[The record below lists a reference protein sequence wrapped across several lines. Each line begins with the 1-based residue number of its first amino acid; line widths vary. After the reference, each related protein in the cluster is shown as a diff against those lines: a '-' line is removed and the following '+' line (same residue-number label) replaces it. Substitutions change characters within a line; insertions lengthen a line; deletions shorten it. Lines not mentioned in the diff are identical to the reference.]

1 MSTTAPA
8 LKIETSTPAAPQ
20 RKKVTTATFRQK
32 KERGEVISMLTA
44 YDYPTALAED
54 QAGIDCILVGDS
66 LAMVVLGYQ
75 NTLPVTMDEMLH
87 HSRAVSRGAKYALL
101 VGDMPFMSYQVSSAD
116 AVRNAGR
123 FLQEGGME
131 AVKLEGGRERLEAVR
146 LIVGAGIPVMGH
158 LGLTP
163 QSVNQFGG
171 FRPQANSASTAKR
184 LLEDALLLEEA
195 GCFSLVL
202 ESVPSRLAQLVSRKL
217 SIPTIGI
224 GAGIGCDG
232 QVLVTHDLLG
242 LFDRFTP
249 KFVKKYADLHGEMQR
264 AFAEYLS
271 DVRGRAFPAAEH
283 SVEMDEA
290 EWDKFLREIEP

>member
-8 LKIETSTPAAPQ
+8 LTASTFSATAPP
-20 RKKVTTATFRQK
+20 RKKTTTASLRQK
-32 KERGEVISMLTA
+32 KTRGEPISMLTA

-54 QAGIDCILVGDS
+54 QAGIDAILVGDS
-66 LAMVVLGYQ
+66 LGMVVLGYQ
-75 NTLPVTMDEMLH
+75 NTLPVTMEDMLH
-87 HSRAVSRGAKYALL
+87 HSRAVARGAKYALL
-101 VGDMPFMSYQVSSAD
+101 VGDMPFMSYQVSTEL

-123 FLQEGGME
+123 FLQEAGME

-146 LIVGAGIPVMGH
+146 TITGAGIPVMGH

-163 QSVNQFGG
+163 QSVNQLGG
-171 FRPQANSASTAKR
+171 FRPQAKSAAAAKR

-202 ESVPSRLAQLVSRKL
+202 ESVPARLATLVSGKL

-224 GAGIGCDG
+224 GAGSGCDG

-249 KFVKKYADLHGEMQR
+249 KFVKKYADFHGEMQR
-264 AFAEYLS
+264 AFAEFID
-271 DVRGRAFPAAEH
+271 DVQSRSFPGPEH
-283 SVEMDEA
+283 AVDMDET
-290 EWDKFLREIEP
+290 EWQQLMGEVGT